1 MNLGGPAYH
10 VSLLSSELDPRRYET
25 LLVTGKVGRGEAS
38 FIAPRTQQNLRL
50 HVIKQLGPAIRPWSD
65 LRALVALMRVVRR
78 FRPHIVHTH
87 TAKAGMLGRLAAV
100 VAVRPR
106 PIVVHTYH
114 GHVLEDYFGPITRS
128 LYRFLERAL
137 ARKTDLLICVSEADV
152 ADLRRYRVAPPAAF
166 RVVRL
171 GFDLDEFLALDPVP
185 SGALRDELGADGD
198 DVVLTYVGRFA
209 RIKRIDLL
217 LRSIADANRSFPRFR
232 LALAG
237 DGESRPALEAFARE
251 LGISSYVRFLGYRA
265 DLVEILAGTDVAVLS
280 SDREGTPVSLIQA
293 AAAARPLVSTD
304 AGGVREVVDPRSG
317 LVVPRGDASAFA
329 RALNQLGDDPAL
341 RVSMGRQAR
350 ESVRN
355 RFASGRLLD
364 EIACLYEELATR
376 RDTGLASGSSGV
388 QTAQA
393 K

>member
-1 MNLGGPAYH
+1 MGGPAYH
-10 VSLLSSELDPRRYET
+10 VSLLSSGLDPARYET

-38 FIAPRTQQNLRL
+38 FTAPGTLDKSRL
-50 HVIKQLGPAIRPWSD
+50 HVIEGLRPAVRPWSD
-65 LRALVALMRVVRR
+65 LRALIGLIRVVRR

-87 TAKAGMLGRLAAV
+87 TSKAGMLGRLAAV
-100 VAVRPR
+100 IAARPR

-128 LYRFLERAL
+128 LYRFLERTL
-137 ARKTDLLICVSEADV
+137 ARKTDRLVCVSEADV
-152 ADLRRYRVAPPAAF
+152 ADLRRHRVAPPAAF

-171 GFDLDEFLALDPVP
+171 GFDLDEFLALDPEP
-185 SGALRDELGADGD
+185 SGAFRHELGADSD

-217 LRSIADANRSFPRFR
+217 LRSVANANRSSPRFR

-237 DGESRPALEAFARE
+237 DGQARPVLEALARE
-251 LGISSYVRFLGYRA
+251 LGLSRQVRFLGYRT
-265 DLVEILAGTDVAVLS
+265 DLVEILRGTDVAVLA

-304 AGGVREVVDPRSG
+304 AGGVREVVDRRCG
-317 LVVPRGDASAFA
+317 LVVPRGDTSAFA

-341 RVSMGRQAR
+341 RINMGLQAR
-350 ESVRN
+350 ESVRD

-364 EIACLYEELATR
+364 EIACLYEELAMR
-376 RDTGLASGSSGV
+376 RRTGLANGSSRV
-388 QTAQA
+388 ETAHA